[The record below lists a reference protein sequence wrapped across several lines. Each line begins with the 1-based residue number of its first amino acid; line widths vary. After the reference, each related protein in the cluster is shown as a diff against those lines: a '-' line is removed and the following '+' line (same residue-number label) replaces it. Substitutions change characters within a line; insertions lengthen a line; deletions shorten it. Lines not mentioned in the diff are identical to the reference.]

1 MSGIEHTTVWGA
13 EADGVLWELI
23 GKTCPT
29 RGRQGVCVY
38 VYVCML
44 DARCRQLL
52 AEGIT
57 LNSDGSLGEQVN

>member
-52 AEGIT
+52 AEGSVT
-57 LNSDGSLGEQVN
+57 GVLSVSP